1 METVKNNM
9 EDNLVIVLDLGN
21 YKESCRESVPFKAKV
36 VDKYE
41 YELVVKSLKTNK
53 EYEIYYNQILEFYED
68 EDLKNIVNI
77 TKYGD
82 N

>member
-1 METVKNNM
+1 METIKNNM

-41 YELVVKSLKTNK
+41 YQLVVKSFKTNK

-68 EDLKNIVNI
+68 EYIVNI
-77 TKYGD
+77 IKYGD

>member
-1 METVKNNM
+1 M
-9 EDNLVIVLDLGN
+9 EDNLVIVLDLDN

-41 YELVVKSLKTNK
+41 YQLVVKSFKTNK

-68 EDLKNIVNI
+68 EYLVNI
-77 TKYGD
+77 IKYGD

>member
-1 METVKNNM
+1 METIKNNM

-21 YKESCRESVPFKAKV
+21 YKESCRESAPFKAKV

-41 YELVVKSLKTNK
+41 YQLVVKSLKTNK
-53 EYEIYYNQILEFYED
+53 EYEIYYNQILQFYED
-68 EDLKNIVNI
+68 EYIVNI

>member
-1 METVKNNM
+1 METIKNNM

-53 EYEIYYNQILEFYED
+53 EY
-68 EDLKNIVNI
+68 
-77 TKYGD
+77 
-82 N
+82 

>member
-1 METVKNNM
+1 METIKNNM

-41 YELVVKSLKTNK
+41 YQLVVKSFKTNK

-68 EDLKNIVNI
+68 EYIVNI
-77 TKYGD
+77 IKYGY

>member
-1 METVKNNM
+1 METIKNNM

-41 YELVVKSLKTNK
+41 YQLVVKSLKTNK

-68 EDLKNIVNI
+68 EYIVNI
-77 TKYGD
+77 IKYGD

>member
-1 METVKNNM
+1 METIKNNM

-21 YKESCRESVPFKAKV
+21 YKESCRESVPFKAKL

-53 EYEIYYNQILEFYED
+53 EYEIYYNQILQFYED
-68 EDLKNIVNI
+68 EYIVNI
-77 TKYGD
+77 IKYGD